1 MNLKEIS
8 NILEEN
14 LNAELINGKKRNIIF
29 WYDEGREFE
38 EDIKDLNLKNGKVIK
53 LNENNSFYIK
63 YLLEKKDPYSNY
75 LIYSPFAKP
84 NPRDNWLLDILEYS
98 FEFSTDKADL
108 IRRDFNIEDESLN
121 KVFKK
126 YLKFFGNK
134 ERYKRFAS
142 YSIENWT
149 EDSIH
154 IRVLSSLCKLP
165 IVDFEEVL
173 KAILIE
179 ELKKE
184 NKYMKDIKRFGDENV
199 FWSLVEKRYGYH
211 FEDRDLKILATVL
224 LVTHNSYDLGE
235 KLPNKWKRYLSLKE
249 SDSIV
254 FVSNFMN
261 HRVHGK
267 FYDEIAD
274 RIEKQL
280 DLEEYIDKWDIDK
293 YLGSTTFR
301 AYDEKIIESILTGIS
316 DGLNEYERYKR
327 IINGRR
333 TSHWFSIYENE
344 YNALY
349 YGIEILKK
357 EREILNNIK
366 AKDSISMVEDY
377 TNKYYIIDSLYR
389 KFYISYDEII
399 DKDKFINLAEKV
411 ENFYNNYFLN
421 ELSIKWSQIVEEELL
436 EDYSIQGIHHQ
447 KNFYQDFVS
456 PFVENEDRIFVIISD
471 GLRYEAGRELAE
483 LLNKELRGS
492 TVIDTMLGVVPSY
505 TKLGMAS
512 LLPRKSIEIDGRGH
526 IFMDGINTRGT
537 ENREKILKNYSNE
550 AMAIQYNEIID
561 MNREGYEKAFTGKK
575 LIYIYHN
582 TIDALGDK
590 AQTERDVFKGVE
602 NAFEDIVDLTKKLVN
617 NVSAANIIITADH
630 GFIYRRS
637 PLEEWEKINKKVSN
651 PLEEGRR
658 FVLAEDIEDTK
669 GILPI
674 STKYIFGENSTLKA
688 VVPKGIIRYKV
699 QGAGANYVHGGAA
712 LQEILLPVIK
722 FNNKRT
728 DKYKATEVE
737 VKLTNISRRITNRT
751 TYLEFFQVDIV
762 DDKKLPLRL
771 KLYFENENG
780 DKISNENIIIADSKS
795 KKPEERVFKE
805 KFTLK
810 DIAYDKTREYYLIM
824 EGESDEKVYERIV
837 FGISLVRDDGF

>member
-63 YLLEKKDPYSNY
+63 YLLEKKDNYTNY

-211 FEDRDLKILATVL
+211 FEDRDLKILATML

-261 HRVHGK
+261 HR
-267 FYDEIAD
+267 
-274 RIEKQL
+274 
-280 DLEEYIDKWDIDK
+280 
-293 YLGSTTFR
+293 SM
-301 AYDEKIIESILTGIS
+301 
-316 DGLNEYERYKR
+316 
-327 IINGRR
+327 
-333 TSHWFSIYENE
+333 EN
-344 YNALY
+344 
-349 YGIEILKK
+349 
-357 EREILNNIK
+357 
-366 AKDSISMVEDY
+366 SMM
-377 TNKYYIIDSLYR
+377 K
-389 KFYISYDEII
+389 
-399 DKDKFINLAEKV
+399 
-411 ENFYNNYFLN
+411 
-421 ELSIKWSQIVEEELL
+421 
-436 EDYSIQGIHHQ
+436 
-447 KNFYQDFVS
+447 
-456 PFVENEDRIFVIISD
+456 
-471 GLRYEAGRELAE
+471 
-483 LLNKELRGS
+483 
-492 TVIDTMLGVVPSY
+492 
-505 TKLGMAS
+505 
-512 LLPRKSIEIDGRGH
+512 
-526 IFMDGINTRGT
+526 
-537 ENREKILKNYSNE
+537 
-550 AMAIQYNEIID
+550 
-561 MNREGYEKAFTGKK
+561 
-575 LIYIYHN
+575 
-582 TIDALGDK
+582 
-590 AQTERDVFKGVE
+590 
-602 NAFEDIVDLTKKLVN
+602 
-617 NVSAANIIITADH
+617 
-630 GFIYRRS
+630 
-637 PLEEWEKINKKVSN
+637 
-651 PLEEGRR
+651 
-658 FVLAEDIEDTK
+658 
-669 GILPI
+669 LPI
-674 STKYIFGENSTLKA
+674 E
-688 VVPKGIIRYKV
+688 
-699 QGAGANYVHGGAA
+699 
-712 LQEILLPVIK
+712 
-722 FNNKRT
+722 
-728 DKYKATEVE
+728 
-737 VKLTNISRRITNRT
+737 
-751 TYLEFFQVDIV
+751 
-762 DDKKLPLRL
+762 
-771 KLYFENENG
+771 
-780 DKISNENIIIADSKS
+780 
-795 KKPEERVFKE
+795 
-805 KFTLK
+805 
-810 DIAYDKTREYYLIM
+810 
-824 EGESDEKVYERIV
+824 
-837 FGISLVRDDGF
+837 